1 MDWAEAPFWGV
12 GMDAWGNVIT
22 WDPCE
27 SREEASAF
35 VRAELHGHGV
45 VMTQTELTTALD
57 HGEEV
62 CA

>member
-12 GMDAWGNVIT
+12 GIDAGGNAIT

-27 SREEASAF
+27 SREEAVAF
-35 VRAELHGHGV
+35 VSSELHGHGV
-45 VMTQTELTTALD
+45 VMTQDELITALD